1 MKNVTM
7 ATNYKD
13 KDMEEMNV
21 LIGPVTA
28 RPVAAANGGGGGGAE
43 LVEGTC
49 DVTTLSPPVCT
60 FVFFCLGQLEEVT
73 LMGSARP
80 LSPQTCGGGDE
91 VSLPVPVSVKIH
103 CGILVREGNQY
114 PSLPRSL
121 APALSRSAALYSIQS
136 AC

>member
-1 MKNVTM
+1 M

-60 FVFFCLGQLEEVT
+60 FVFFFVCLGQLEEVT

-80 LSPQTCGGGDE
+80 LPPQTCGGGGR
-91 VSLPVPVSVKIH
+91 SVT
-103 CGILVREGNQY
+103 
-114 PSLPRSL
+114 PRTRL
-121 APALSRSAALYSIQS
+121 RQNTLWDFGQGR
-136 AC
+136 

>member
-1 MKNVTM
+1 M

-28 RPVAAANGGGGGGAE
+28 RPVATANGGGGGGAE

-60 FVFFCLGQLEEVT
+60 FVFVCLGQLEEVT
-73 LMGSARP
+73 LIGSARP
-80 LSPQTCGGGDE
+80 LSPQTCVCVGGG
-91 VSLPVPVSVKIH
+91 
-103 CGILVREGNQY
+103 
-114 PSLPRSL
+114 
-121 APALSRSAALYSIQS
+121 
-136 AC
+136 

>member
-28 RPVAAANGGGGGGAE
+28 RPVATANGGGGGGAE

-73 LMGSARP
+73 LMGNC
-80 LSPQTCGGGDE
+80 SPTF
-91 VSLPVPVSVKIH
+91 
-103 CGILVREGNQY
+103 
-114 PSLPRSL
+114 PSNMWGRG
-121 APALSRSAALYSIQS
+121 
-136 AC
+136 